1 MADKS
6 WVERSSE
13 AIERFMPKAGEG
25 FNVVAVD
32 AYEEPGDELYLV
44 GNFESEAEAEEAA
57 AAHTKRSGDKAYVYA
72 PETLRR

>member
-6 WVERSSE
+6 WVEKSSE
-13 AIERFMPKAGEG
+13 AIERLMPKTGEG

-44 GNFESEAEAEEAA
+44 GNFETEAEAKEAA
-57 AAHTKRSGDKAYVYA
+57 EAHTKRSGDKAYVYA
-72 PETLRR
+72 PPTVRK